1 MRGLSRVVATPESAN
16 HVVCWCREREMHSV
30 GPGFAVLYRWRLHDG
45 AEESFIRAWS
55 RISELLL
62 SERGSL
68 GSRLHRGPDGWWYS
82 YAQWPSAQAREQAFA
97 GAALDLQASRQMREA
112 IAESLPELVLESV
125 ADFMIL
131 PAKNGT

>member
-1 MRGLSRVVATPESAN
+1 
-16 HVVCWCREREMHSV
+16 MHSV

-45 AEESFIRAWS
+45 AEESFTKAWS

-97 GAALDLQASRQMREA
+97 GAALDLEASRQMREA

-125 ADFMIL
+125 ADFMVL
-131 PAKNGT
+131 PPKNGT

>member
-1 MRGLSRVVATPESAN
+1 MS
-16 HVVCWCREREMHSV
+16 SV
-30 GPGFAVLYRWRLHDG
+30 GPGFTVLYRWRLHEG
-45 AEESFIRAWS
+45 AEDSFTKAWS

-82 YAQWPSAQAREQAFA
+82 YAQWPNSQAREQAFA
-97 GAALDLQASRQMREA
+97 GGSLDPEASRQMREA

-125 ADFMIL
+125 ADFMVL